1 MNKNKE
7 IHIFIIEIYKG
18 RTNKFESFL
27 NLENDGFYYE
37 FLYMA
42 KKGENLI
49 VNQKII
55 LNKKRDEYMHFN
67 AIEKFE
73 NRLKGRLCII
83 NIPEQILDEKAENI
97 IKDNYNSFKYLIIM
111 YDNEAHSISKFKLE
125 LIDEK
130 KSSYYMEEKFE
141 TQLNEFYKMYKN
153 NLDEFIR
160 DDEVIKKKYNLLFSE
175 EESSFENIINNEIN
189 IKNEKPNSSSED
201 EFLANKI
208 IKIDESKLIK
218 INKNVLN
225 NKKIIEFLI

>member
-1 MNKNKE
+1 
-7 IHIFIIEIYKG
+7 
-18 RTNKFESFL
+18 
-27 NLENDGFYYE
+27 
-37 FLYMA
+37 MA
-42 KKGENLI
+42 KKEENLI

-130 KSSYYMEEKFE
+130 KSSYYMEE
-141 TQLNEFYKMYKN
+141 
-153 NLDEFIR
+153 
-160 DDEVIKKKYNLLFSE
+160 
-175 EESSFENIINNEIN
+175 II
-189 IKNEKPNSSSED
+189 
-201 EFLANKI
+201 
-208 IKIDESKLIK
+208 
-218 INKNVLN
+218 
-225 NKKIIEFLI
+225 